1 QRWFI
6 QGFVEV
12 SFLFDH
18 ALGERKEDDVSY
30 IFYQHVV
37 DLCLCS
43 EKDAEMCYFLA
54 VQTWGFCCDLV
65 GYCAKT
71 LANDYCRSAGVP
83 GVLAVVQDTA
93 LRHLITVHN
102 RYNLQV
108 PLN

>member
-1 QRWFI
+1 MVDLIVI
-6 QGFVEV
+6 QGFVKV

-65 GYCAKT
+65 GYCSKK
-71 LANDYCRSAGVP
+71 SAGVP